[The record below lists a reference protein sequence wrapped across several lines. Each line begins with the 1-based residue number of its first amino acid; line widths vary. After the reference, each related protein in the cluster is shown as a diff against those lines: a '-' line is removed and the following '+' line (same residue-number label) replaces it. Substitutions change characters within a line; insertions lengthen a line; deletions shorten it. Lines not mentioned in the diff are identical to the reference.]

1 MEVVLFFA
9 LVHGRALIIKMK
21 TILYSD
27 LELPRA
33 SVLRI
38 VKNSVKNDSK
48 IIPKIQ
54 LIFI

>member
-48 IIPKIQ
+48 IITKI
-54 LIFI
+54 